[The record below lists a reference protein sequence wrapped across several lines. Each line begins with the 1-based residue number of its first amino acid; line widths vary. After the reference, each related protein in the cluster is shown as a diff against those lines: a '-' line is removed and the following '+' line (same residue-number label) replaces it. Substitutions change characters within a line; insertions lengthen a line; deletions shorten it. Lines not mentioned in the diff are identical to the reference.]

1 MIRKPLMTLVGNI
14 SRKSLSVLCML
25 GYLLLAACGGGG
37 GGTSSAVAVL
47 PATSTPSGTETVEA
61 APVVG
66 ASVTTCG
73 DITSSGAYVLQ
84 NDVSSDGT
92 CFTIKAPN
100 VVLNLN
106 GYTVTYDNRAPI
118 SVPNGDFE
126 SVLSGTWDTTYAPNA
141 ARAAG
146 TYIQPVSLYSGN
158 YALRFSLPFTGA
170 QYVRSQQVTLAA
182 NTTYSISAMF
192 RNSGNNELAIN
203 TTSGGVRDSLT
214 MKIEL
219 EGTANSA
226 TKTGVTWRGFQYTYF
241 TYTTG
246 ASPENHVIR
255 ITVDNVNAAATGYAY
270 VDDIKILKT
279 PSYGV
284 NISPVYEGANYAR
297 VTNGTIIQGQGGG
310 FASHAIRIGESAG
323 TGWSIDNLTLTTHGV
338 NSKVLDSYRM
348 QGATFNNNVINHN
361 VTTIASRDN
370 YDGAAFFVPYAGT
383 AGTVYNNTFNT
394 GIQTAIYAKTAD
406 SGQHQIYGN
415 NISLQTKYTNDF
427 AIYAAGSEVYSNIV
441 NCGSGSNSCRGIW
454 IAGTNTKVYNNTVSV
469 QQLVRNQEYNG
480 CEMGGAYGMQADSF
494 NASSNVE
501 VYGNTVT
508 AVTGS
513 GVCDG
518 SALRLNPDASASMNI
533 HDNTFAASSTGA
545 GRATSMRFFGLTSP
559 SVLISGNIFRTNHR
573 WVYLDG
579 GGSNNGTLTNN
590 KFETAGTL
598 PSPFYPFEVYVGYAT
613 GTFTFIDNLYG
624 TGDQTRFED
633 EYFRTS
639 SGTIDSGSSITVTP

>member
-1 MIRKPLMTLVGNI
+1 MIREPLMTVVGNFG
-14 SRKSLSVLCML
+14 KMSLSVLCMS

-47 PATSTPSGTETVEA
+47 PANSSPIGTETVEA

-106 GYTVTYDNRAPI
+106 GHTVTYDNRAPI

-158 YALRFSLPFTGA
+158 YALRFALPFTGP

-192 RNSGNNELAIN
+192 RNSGNNDAAN
-203 TTSGGVRDSLT
+203 PYSGGVRDSLT

-219 EGTANSA
+219 EGTSGSA
-226 TKTGVTWRGFQYTYF
+226 TQTGVTWRGFQFTYF

-246 ASPENHVIR
+246 ASPENHIIR

-338 NSKVLDSYRM
+338 NSKILNSYRM

-361 VTTIASRDN
+361 VTTIISRDN
-370 YDGAAFFVPYAGT
+370 YDGAAFFVPYAGA

-427 AIYAAGSEVYSNIV
+427 AIAAAGSEVYSNIV
-441 NCGSGSNSCRGIW
+441 NCVGANNSCRGIW
-454 IAGTNTKVYNNTVSV
+454 IGGTNTKVYNNTVSV

-480 CEMGGAYGMQADSF
+480 CEASGAYGMQAEGATVGS
-494 NASSNVE
+494 E

-508 AVTGS
+508 AITGD
-513 GVCDG
+513 GVCEA
-518 SALRLNPDASASMNI
+518 SALRLGPTLSGSIDV
-533 HDNTFAASSTGA
+533 HDNTFTASRTGT
-545 GRATSMRFFGLTSP
+545 GRATTMMFFGTIYP
-559 SVLISGNIFRTNHR
+559 SATITGNAFITNHR
-573 WVYLDG
+573 WIYLNG
-579 GGSNNGTLTNN
+579 GGAVTGVLTGN

-598 PSPFYPFEVYVGYAT
+598 PSPFYPFEVYVGYAS
-613 GTFTFIDNLYG
+613 GSFTFVDNLYG
-624 TGDQTRFED
+624 TGDQARFED